1 MNHQALGCQS
11 GEVEI
16 LPEFWYFVPAMKL
29 VPGAKILTKQS
40 WGDFRLFRFE
50 TPVQAAAARPGQFVM
65 IRVAETPY
73 PLLRRPIS
81 LHAKEDGAL
90 EIFFKIAG
98 EGTALLAEKNVGET
112 LDILGPLGSGFN
124 LSEDMRGKT
133 AFLVGG
139 GRGIAPLYFLG
150 RELQTKGAT
159 VRVLYGGRTAD
170 ELPIR
175 EKFAAAGLDPVCA
188 TDDGSI
194 GFSGFVTGLLESEIE
209 NKRPDRLFVCGP
221 DAMMRRCADI
231 AVRLGI
237 PAQISLESIMGC
249 GFGACWG
256 CVKRLRKDGEG
267 RWRKI
272 CEDGPVFPAEE
283 IVWEEE

>member
-1 MNHQALGCQS
+1 MNHQAGTCQS

-16 LPEFWYFVPAMKL
+16 LPGFWYFVFTMKH
-29 VPGAKILTKQS
+29 VPEAKILAKRS

-50 TPVQAAAARPGQFVM
+50 TPIQAAAARPGQFVM
-65 IRVAETPY
+65 VRVGDTLH

-98 EGTALLAEKNVGET
+98 EGTALLAKKNIGET
-112 LDILGPLGSGFN
+112 IDVLGPLGSGFN
-124 LSEDMRGKT
+124 LAEDLT
-133 AFLVGG
+133 G

-150 RELQTKGAT
+150 RELQAKGAA
-159 VRVLYGGRTAD
+159 VRILYGGRTAD

-175 EKFAAAGLDPVCA
+175 DKFAAAGLDPACA
-188 TDDGSI
+188 TDDGSF

-209 NKRPDRLFVCGP
+209 SKRPDRLYICGP
-221 DAMMRRCADI
+221 DAMMRRCAEI
-231 AVRLGI
+231 AGRYSL

-272 CEDGPVFPAEE
+272 CEDGPVFAAEE